1 MKAIVHIGTEKT
13 GTSSIQLFLLK
24 NRKKLLR
31 HGYHFLQSAGNT
43 NNWALP
49 AYCSVENRFD
59 DFYRVHAVKDE
70 AELEAFKKRFVQN
83 FEAELRACDRN
94 VHTVVIS
101 SEHFHSRLRSD
112 EEIRNVKQVLSK
124 HFSEIKIICYLREQG
139 ATCAS
144 WYSTSMKSG
153 GTDSFFDF
161 VRRCR
166 PDNYYFNY
174 LELLNKWESFFGFDA
189 LDVALF
195 DPQRFLN
202 GSLLDDFTSR
212 IDPALVG
219 NLDNIVRAEN
229 QSLNP
234 AGQAL
239 ARAVNLAFPTESD
252 ALDAGDTRDRLKQI
266 VAGRLSGRGQ
276 QLSPAMRR
284 AVYESFID
292 SNEALRKKFFP
303 DHDCLFPRPTDDQA
317 TDDVIGEAIFGML
330 GDLFRELRSGP
341 RPASTDDC
349 ERFWAAISACIGD
362 AVAIR
367 QGLGRPGIQVVLTEE
382 DGRLLNSAANKV
394 VGRDLDVAELLLGLA
409 ARANPR
415 LPGVKAKLESIK
427 KKRTEGEKRNF
438 LITYHGGRPSR
449 DEAEVRKA
457 DDGFYKWSMT
467 LDVPI
472 GVPFNPVT
480 NHRVSVSSDRVEE
493 KGEPHFH
500 AFSIVKA
507 GSLKEAVAIAQSC
520 PHLSSGGWVEVVQ
533 MENLDDWLLGL

>member
-31 HGYHFLQSAGNT
+31 HGYHFLQSAGST

-59 DFYRVHAVKDE
+59 DFYRIHNVKDE
-70 AELEAFKKRFVQN
+70 AELEAFKKRFVKN

-94 VHTVVIS
+94 VHTVIIS
-101 SEHFHSRLRSD
+101 SEHFHSRLRTD
-112 EEIRNVKQVLSK
+112 EEIRNVQQLLSR
-124 HFSEIKIICYLREQG
+124 HFSEIKIVCYLREQG

-174 LELLNKWESFFGFDA
+174 LELLNKWESFFGFEA

-212 IDPALVG
+212 IDSALVG
-219 NLDNIVRAEN
+219 NLDDIVRPEN
-229 QSLNP
+229 ESLNP

-252 ALDAGDTRDRLKQI
+252 APDAGDTRDRLKEM

-276 QLSPAMRR
+276 QLSPSMRR

-292 SNEALRKKFFP
+292 SNEALRRKFFP
-303 DHDCLFPRPTDDQA
+303 DHEYLFPRPTADQVTA
-317 TDDVIGEAIFGML
+317 DVIGEDIFRML
-330 GDLFRELRSGP
+330 GDMFRELRSGP
-341 RPASTDDC
+341 RPANTHDC
-349 ERFWAAISACIGD
+349 ERFWAAISTSVGD

-367 QGLGRPGIQVVLTEE
+367 QGLGRPGTQVVLTED

-394 VGRDLDVAELLLGLA
+394 VGRDLDIAELLLGLA
-409 ARANPR
+409 TKANPR
-415 LPGVKAKLESIK
+415 LPGLKAKLEGIR

-438 LITYHGGRPSR
+438 FVAYHGGRTPH
-449 DEAEVRKA
+449 DEDEVRKA
-457 DDGFYKWSMT
+457 DDSFSKWFMA
-467 LDVPI
+467 LDIPI
-472 GVPFNPVT
+472 GVPFNPLT
-480 NHRVSVSSDRVEE
+480 NHRVRVSSGRVEQLAE
-493 KGEPHFH
+493 DGFH
-500 AFSIVKA
+500 AFSIVRA
-507 GSLKEAVAIAQSC
+507 ESIHEVVAIAQSC
-520 PHLSSGGWVEVVQ
+520 PYLSSGGWVEIVQ
-533 MENLDDWLLGL
+533 MQNLDEWLLGS